1 MEKQINNIGFS
12 LKKVITEQFA
22 IIEESFNEKGKIRLN
37 TSFRFAADDEQKYIA
52 VFSSFV
58 FDSEEKPF
66 LIIEASCHFSIIDSA
81 WIEMLN
87 SETNTLIVPKG
98 FLCHLAMLT
107 VGTSRGILHA
117 KTEGTCF
124 NQYIIPTI
132 NVTEIIKSDASFTFM
147 NMNEKKLSQS
157 K

>member
-1 MEKQINNIGFS
+1 METPTKSIGFS
-12 LKKVITEQFA
+12 LKKVSTEQFA
-22 IIEESFNEKGKIRLN
+22 IIEEGFNEKGKIRLS
-37 TSFRFAADDEQKYIA
+37 TSLRFAADDTQKYIS
-52 VFSSFV
+52 VFASFI
-58 FDSEEKPF
+58 FDSEKKPF
-66 LIIEASCHFSIIDSA
+66 LIVEASCHFSIKDPA

-124 NQYIIPTI
+124 NKYVLPTI
-132 NVTEIIKSDASFTFM
+132 NITEVVKEDATFGFNKSE
-147 NMNEKKLSQS
+147 N
-157 K
+157 